1 MELLHQFLRL
11 FTDLQ
16 SVLSGWVTTYETG
29 VYVILFVIIFCETGL
44 VVTPFLPGDSLLFA
58 AGTLVTSIPDSP
70 LKLQWLILFCA
81 LAASLGDATNFMIG
95 LRVGPKV
102 FTREDSFW
110 LNKKHLMRAQRFYE
124 KYGGKTIFLA
134 HFVPII
140 RTFSP
145 FVGGIGKMKYRRFA
159 LFNVT
164 GVTTWVTVCTTSG
177 VLFGGLP
184 FVQNHFELVLVT
196 IVLISV
202 MPAVIGYLRERRRP
216 AEQTPA

>member
-16 SVLSGWVTTYETG
+16 ATLSGWVNLYQTW
-29 VYVILFVIIFCETGL
+29 VYLILFVIIFCETGL

-58 AGTLVTSIPDSP
+58 AGTLVTSIPNSP
-70 LKLQWLILFCA
+70 LKLQYLIPLLA

-95 LRVGPKV
+95 YRVGPKV
-102 FTREDSFW
+102 FSREDSFW
-110 LNKKHLMRAQRFYE
+110 LNKKHLLRAQRFYE

-145 FVGGIGKMKYRRFA
+145 FVGGIGKMQYRRFA
-159 LFNVT
+159 LYNVT
-164 GVTTWVTVCTTSG
+164 GVTTWVTLCTVSG
-177 VLFGGLP
+177 KLFGGLP
-184 FVQNHFELVLVT
+184 FVQNHFEMVLVG
-196 IVLISV
+196 IVLISI
-202 MPAVIGYLRERRRP
+202 MPAVISYLRERGR
-216 AEQTPA
+216 ATTD